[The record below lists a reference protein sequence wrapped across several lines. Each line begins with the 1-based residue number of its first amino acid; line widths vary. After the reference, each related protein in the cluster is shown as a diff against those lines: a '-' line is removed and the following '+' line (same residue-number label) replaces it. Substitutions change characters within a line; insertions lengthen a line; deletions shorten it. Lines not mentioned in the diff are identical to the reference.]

1 MNRSIFIRL
10 FSAIW
15 LFSIAQEGF
24 SQDLLWKVGVYNLFD
39 NSEFDR
45 SDIRA
50 SRTMTSTQLQPL
62 IGLGIEEKHRIMAGV
77 DLVKEWGSKRLLDN
91 VVPIAYYQYF
101 TPRLEFLVGA
111 FPKRRL
117 LERYPRNMLSDS
129 VLWQRPAINGFLL
142 EYKAEQSYANLWLD
156 WTGGERNSVVE
167 SFFIGWSGRWQRGIL
182 YGQHFGYMFHLVK
195 IDSLAHN
202 QNPTSISVKDNIKTV
217 TSLGVDLAKTT
228 IFDKLTTNVGLSA
241 SAERDRLTGEY
252 HLPMGLIWET
262 EAEYQGIGLKNTLY
276 YGDSQQRMYRQY
288 GNLLYWG
295 DLMYKT
301 NLYDRADLMVYFYK
315 SNILNITLNLS
326 LHFTDGQFYNQQI
339 LTATFDLDNFYNKSL
354 DKSYRYIWDNWFG
367 QR

>member
-50 SRTMTSTQLQPL
+50 SRTMNSTQLQPL

-111 FPKRRL
+111 FPKRSL

-129 VLWQRPAINGFLL
+129 VLWQRPAINGFFLG
-142 EYKAEQSYANLWLD
+142 YNAEQSYANLWLD

-167 SFFIGWSGRWQRGIL
+167 SCLIGRGGRWE
-182 YGQHFGYMFHLVK
+182 
-195 IDSLAHN
+195 
-202 QNPTSISVKDNIKTV
+202 P
-217 TSLGVDLAKTT
+217 
-228 IFDKLTTNVGLSA
+228 GL
-241 SAERDRLTGEY
+241 L
-252 HLPMGLIWET
+252 
-262 EAEYQGIGLKNTLY
+262 
-276 YGDSQQRMYRQY
+276 
-288 GNLLYWG
+288 
-295 DLMYKT
+295 
-301 NLYDRADLMVYFYK
+301 
-315 SNILNITLNLS
+315 
-326 LHFTDGQFYNQQI
+326 
-339 LTATFDLDNFYNKSL
+339 
-354 DKSYRYIWDNWFG
+354 
-367 QR
+367 